1 MQDKLISFIKT
12 IVEGAMRLG
21 AIMVFIVSATIL
33 CLGQTPQAPKIGQ
46 IAPDFTLPY
55 ATKDSIARTPIAL
68 SKLVGRRNIIIAF
81 YPADWSG
88 GCTKEMCTMRDD
100 FGSVEKLNAEI
111 LPISGDYVFA
121 HHQWAKDQNFPFRL
135 LSDHLHTVAKLY
147 ASYND
152 KYGFNKRTVFVVDKE
167 GKIAY
172 EDLDYSVADNDDFN
186 RLKDE
191 LSKLQ

>member
-1 MQDKLISFIKT
+1 MIT
-12 IVEGAMRLG
+12 IVEAGMRLG
-21 AIMVFIVSATIL
+21 ALVVLIVSVIDL
-33 CLGQTPQAPKIGQ
+33 CLAQTQEAPKVGQ

-55 ATKDSIARTPIAL
+55 ATKDSIARTPLTL
-68 SKLVGRRNIIIAF
+68 SKLAGQHNIVIAF

-100 FGSVEKLNAEI
+100 FGSLEKLNAEI
-111 LPISGDYVFA
+111 LPISGDYVFS
-121 HHQWAKDQNFPFRL
+121 HHQWAKDQNFQFRL

-152 KYGFNKRTVFVVDKE
+152 KYGFNKRTVFVVDKQ

-191 LSKLQ
+191 LAKLR